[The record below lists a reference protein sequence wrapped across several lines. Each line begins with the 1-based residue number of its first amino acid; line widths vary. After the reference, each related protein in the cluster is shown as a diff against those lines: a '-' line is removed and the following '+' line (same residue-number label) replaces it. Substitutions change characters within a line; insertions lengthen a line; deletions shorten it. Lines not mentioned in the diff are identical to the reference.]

1 MDLVDRDS
9 DWELLCYLT
18 SSVEGNQLQFVKRED
33 KKRWIY
39 KDEVSKV
46 FEDSIKASFPRLEEE
61 EEAEIMTCPKRGA

>member
-1 MDLVDRDS
+1 MMDLVDRDS
-9 DWELLCYLT
+9 DWELLRYLT

-46 FEDSIKASFPRLEEE
+46 FEDSIKASFPGLEE